1 MIHLRT
7 PIMAALA
14 LLMLG
19 SPVAAQAQLRIN
31 QIQILGSHN
40 SYRPYPDAATLAA
53 IRAAAPT
60 QVAGLEYGHPP
71 LEQQLALGIRQ
82 FEFDPVSDSAG
93 GRFAA
98 PYADV
103 PEALRIMQA
112 PGAKVLH
119 IPPVDVQ
126 THCLTLALCLQT
138 VAAWSDAHPDHAMLV
153 ILVNNRDAPEPYT
166 AAGLDAVDATIRAVF
181 GPDRLITP
189 DSVRGDH
196 ASLRDAVLAR
206 AWPTVAAARGKVLLV
221 HDTSPRL
228 NALYAEG
235 HPGLRGRAM
244 FGFYPEDAD
253 EAAIFNIQNPVVEG
267 DTIRRLVDQGFLVRS
282 RADAGTVEARAGDLG
297 RLEAAVQAGAQIIST
312 DYYPGAPDP
321 LGFGFVVR
329 LADGFAQ
336 PNPRAAAAGGSLQP

>member
-1 MIHLRT
+1 MSFLSKALL
-7 PIMAALA
+7 AALS
-14 LLMLG
+14 LLF
-19 SPVAAQAQLRIN
+19 AAPASAQDDLRIN

-40 SYRPYPDAATLAA
+40 SYRPYPDAAMLAA
-53 IRAAAPT
+53 VRAVAPT
-60 QVAGLEYGHPP
+60 EVAGLEYGHPP
-71 LEQQLALGIRQ
+71 LDQQLALGVRQ

-93 GRFAA
+93 GLFAA
-98 PYADV
+98 PYADD
-103 PEALRIMQA
+103 PEALRIMRA

-119 IPPVDVQ
+119 IPPFDYR
-126 THCLTLALCLQT
+126 TDCLTLALCLQG
-138 VAAWSDAHPDHAMLV
+138 VADWSDAHPGHPLLV

-166 AAGLDAVDATIRAVF
+166 AEGLDAVDVTIRGVF

-189 DSVRGDH
+189 DRVRGDH

-206 AWPTVAAARGKVLLV
+206 AWPTVEAARGKVLVV
-221 HDTSPRL
+221 HDTGSRL

-253 EAAIFNIQNPVVEG
+253 EAAIFNIQDPVAEG
-267 DTIRRLVDQGFLVRS
+267 ATIRRLVAQGFLVRS
-282 RADAGTVEARAGDLG
+282 RADSGTVEARAGDLG

-321 LGFGFVVR
+321 LGLGFVVR
-329 LADGFAQ
+329 LADGFSQ
-336 PNPRAAAAGGSLQP
+336 PNPRAAAAGGGDHP